1 MLGSERVCWNGS
13 NTYLR
18 AVFCVLE
25 AENKRGYFTTLAD
38 VKDDYNGSSLSTDA
52 VIFFSFCWFCSYGSD
67 LGLKPGS
74 SMKISRSNKA
84 RALVKTPYLLV
95 ILLII
100 MA

>member
-52 VIFFSFCWFCSYGSD
+52 VIFFLSAGFVPM
-67 LGLKPGS
+67 GLTW
-74 SMKISRSNKA
+74 A
-84 RALVKTPYLLV
+84 
-95 ILLII
+95 
-100 MA
+100 